1 MFGAVE
7 CDGVQLLHVKN
18 PWIVK
23 EGTIE
28 WTGDWCDTSAKWSEY
43 PSVAAAC
50 GFTVTWSLCRLWR
63 CVHIRGREKGGGGR
77 APPVLSAL
85 LLFRL
90 SVVHLP
96 SSGIVLIIVCRAVG
110 AYRVDILG
118 GGGRGGGEK
127 GTHYCPV
134 TTLVTSALSVV
145 LSRQWASSSWRKELC
160 VL

>member
-50 GFTVTWSLCRLWR
+50 GFTVTWGLVSL
-63 CVHIRGREKGGGGR
+63 V
-77 APPVLSAL
+77 AL
-85 LLFRL
+85 CSYKRT
-90 SVVHLP
+90 
-96 SSGIVLIIVCRAVG
+96 GE
-110 AYRVDILG
+110 
-118 GGGRGGGEK
+118 RGGYRTARIVG
-127 GTHYCPV
+127 
-134 TTLVTSALSVV
+134 VV
-145 LSRQWASSSWRKELC
+145 VVQVEPGAFPQ
-160 VL
+160 